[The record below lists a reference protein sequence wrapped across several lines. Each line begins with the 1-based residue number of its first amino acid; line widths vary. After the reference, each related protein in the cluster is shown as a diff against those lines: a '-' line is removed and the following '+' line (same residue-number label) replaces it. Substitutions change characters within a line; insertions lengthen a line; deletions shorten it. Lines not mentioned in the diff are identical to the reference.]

1 MPRKRQ
7 PKEVWKM
14 TRLKVWL
21 RDGKRCQSP
30 LESPICQGKP
40 EIALD
45 RAHIDHLQSGK
56 LGTNDMSNLRTLC
69 PVCHALRA
77 DHRHQGLFAKLLR
90 QGLLPENWRELV
102 WE

>member
-7 PKEVWKM
+7 PREVWRV
-14 TRLKVWL
+14 TRLKVWM
-21 RDGKRCQSP
+21 RDGKCCQSP
-30 LESPICQGKP
+30 LQPPICVGKP
-40 EIALD
+40 EIALEVC
-45 RAHIDHLQSGK
+45 HIDHIRSGK

-69 PVCHALRA
+69 PICHALRV
-77 DHRHQGLFAKLLR
+77 DERHKALFAKLLR